1 MEGDRGGVK
10 DEPRVDRL
18 VWVEVVGGR
27 EGCGDYGTGEVGVVT
42 NGGIKPTKKNVRRD
56 GGRDRRRRRR
66 RGRGGVPAFS
76 ADSVAE

>member
-18 VWVEVVGGR
+18 VWVEVVKGG
-27 EGCGDYGTGEVGVVT
+27 GCGDYGTGGVGEVT
-42 NGGIKPTKKNVRRD
+42 NGGIKLTKKNVRRD

-66 RGRGGVPAFS
+66 TRGRGGVPAFS